1 MARVIN
7 AERSTIV
14 GTAAQIQQLLA
25 RLAGRG
31 AAVVNLDGSNF
42 VVLDKPISDQRLAE
56 ALRITPV
63 RADGKRKGGTK
74 TAGTARPTRT
84 RGKR

>member
-1 MARVIN
+1 MARVVN

-14 GTAAQIQQLLA
+14 GTAEQIQHLLA

-42 VVLDKPISDQRLAE
+42 VVLDKPISDKRLAD
-56 ALRITPV
+56 ALAITPT
-63 RADGKRKGGTK
+63 RSDGKR
-74 TAGTARPTRT
+74 RRQ
-84 RGKR
+84 